1 MVGERLCLS
10 NLSKA
15 LSNFD
20 ISGRMLTSTKFLRV
34 PVGQTFDRLCLALPF
49 FGCAERYGSTLK
61 KFPFVAV
68 LLRLVGKLL
77 ENCTSAV
84 PVIPCR

>member
-1 MVGERLCLS
+1 M
-10 NLSKA
+10 
-15 LSNFD
+15 
-20 ISGRMLTSTKFLRV
+20 RV
-34 PVGQTFDRLCLALPF
+34 PVGQTFDSLRFALPG

-84 PVIPCR
+84 PVIPCRKGV